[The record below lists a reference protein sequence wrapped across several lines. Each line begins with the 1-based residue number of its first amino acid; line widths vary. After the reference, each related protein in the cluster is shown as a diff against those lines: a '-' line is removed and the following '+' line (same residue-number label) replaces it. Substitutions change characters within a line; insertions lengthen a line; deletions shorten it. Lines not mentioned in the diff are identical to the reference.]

1 MPPQNIDN
9 NAVGKRIEEIIAQKR
24 VKSRRSFA
32 ISVNADPSF
41 FDKIVKGQAP
51 LTSKIAKSI
60 ASEYGV
66 NEEWIWNG
74 EGEKWSKGGL
84 AQAEPTPMH
93 ILSVL
98 AQAFKDQAKAFA
110 DQAEIM
116 RSIESKMAQETTQ
129 ANMET
134 NLKAVRKDVTTLVER
149 QSLAV
154 EEMRDHF
161 DQLGIQRKNASKDVR
176 KKANQSDGNG

>member
-1 MPPQNIDN
+1 MKDVSEITGIPADRIYKWEKGTKPGDAEDLLKIRSYLEGKLENRVASNLESLPNEMPPES
-9 NAVGKRIEEIIAQKR
+9 AAMK
-24 VKSRRSFA
+24 
-32 ISVNADPSF
+32 
-41 FDKIVKGQAP
+41 
-51 LTSKIAKSI
+51 
-60 ASEYGV
+60 
-66 NEEWIWNG
+66 
-74 EGEKWSKGGL
+74 
-84 AQAEPTPMH
+84 

-98 AQAFKDQAKAFA
+98 ADAFKEQARALA
-110 DQAEIM
+110 HQAEIM

-161 DQLGIQRKNASKDVR
+161 AQLGVQRKNASKDVR